1 MDDVLDYAKEH
12 FVQQSPVL
20 CELYEFALQHEFSH
34 KLTQP
39 LQTQFLCFLLKSIHA
54 KRVIEVGTFLGY
66 TTLAMAQT
74 LPEDGEVVTCE
85 HNETW
90 LNMGKPFWQKAGM
103 EHKISVCL
111 DDALVALQC
120 LLDEGQAGSFDFIYV
135 DAEKRDYPGY
145 LDKSLLLLRPGGI
158 IAFDNVL
165 RVTHGHV
172 ADPQTPTTRAI
183 AAFNKL
189 LLARK
194 DLSISLLP
202 MFDGLALV
210 RAGCSKTD

>member
-1 MDDVLDYAKEH
+1 MTDNVLDYAKRQ

-20 CELYEFALQHEFSH
+20 QELYEFALQHEFSH

-39 LQTQFLCFLLKSIHA
+39 LQTQFICFLLTSMRA
-54 KRVIEVGTFLGY
+54 RRVIEVGTFLGY
-66 TTLAMAQT
+66 TTLAMAQA
-74 LPEDGEVVTCE
+74 LPDNGEVVTCE

-90 LNMGKPFWQKAGM
+90 LNMGRPFWQKAGM

-111 DDALVALQC
+111 DDALIGLQC
-120 LLDEGQAGSFDFIYV
+120 LLDEGQAGSFDFIYI

-145 LDKSLLLLRPGGI
+145 LEKCLLLIKRDGI
-158 IAFDNVL
+158 LAFDNVL
-165 RVTHGHV
+165 RVAHGHV

-189 LLARK
+189 LLSRS
-194 DLSISLLP
+194 DLAVSLLP

-210 RAGCSKTD
+210 KFRF